1 MSVLRNVILFIL
13 IVTLLPAQTPSQPKV
28 THVLAILSVTPGITR
43 EQINPVMQE
52 EVQNTLKLY
61 LAGKID
67 QWWARSDGKGV
78 VFLMNCS
85 TVEEARETLEA
96 LPLAQH
102 HLASFEYMALTP
114 LTPLRL
120 LIPPTSH

>member
-1 MSVLRNVILFIL
+1 MNVLRNAVLFIL
-13 IVTLLPAQTPSQPKV
+13 AVNVLPAQTPVQPKV
-28 THVLAILSVTPGITR
+28 THVLAILSVTPGTTP

-52 EVQNTLKLY
+52 EVQDTLKLY
-61 LAGKID
+61 LTGKIE
-67 QWWARSDGKGV
+67 QWYARGDGKGV

-85 TVEEARETLEA
+85 TVDEARAVLEA

-102 HLASFEYMALTP
+102 HLATFDYMALGP

-120 LIPPTSH
+120 LIPAAAH